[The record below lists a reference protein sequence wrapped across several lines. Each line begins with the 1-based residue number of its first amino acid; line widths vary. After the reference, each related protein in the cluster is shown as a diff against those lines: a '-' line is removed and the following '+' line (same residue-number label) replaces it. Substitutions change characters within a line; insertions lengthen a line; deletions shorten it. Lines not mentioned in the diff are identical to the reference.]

1 MLVSHPCGIGAAFV
15 YRFETWYHNDW
26 DAFFGQGI
34 FQTEDYMT
42 FDIGSDSTT
51 DNFRMKNT
59 PKQKPA
65 HEVRISLIKAAIW
78 RNETENSGVRYNV
91 TFSRIYK
98 DGDTWNSTDSFG
110 RDDLLLL
117 AKVADQSHSWI
128 FTQTREEEGATRA
141 TS

>member
-1 MLVSHPCGIGAAFV
+1 
-15 YRFETWYHNDW
+15 
-26 DAFFGQGI
+26 
-34 FQTEDYMT
+34 MT
-42 FDIGSDSTT
+42 FDTDSDSTS
-51 DNFRMKNT
+51 DDFRMKNT
-59 PKQKPA
+59 PKQKPI

-117 AKVADQSHSWI
+117 AKVVDQAHSWI
-128 FTQTREEEGATRA
+128 FAQTREEEGATRA
-141 TS
+141 TT

>member
-1 MLVSHPCGIGAAFV
+1 
-15 YRFETWYHNDW
+15 
-26 DAFFGQGI
+26 
-34 FQTEDYMT
+34 MT
-42 FDIGSDSTT
+42 FDSDSASTT
-51 DNFRMKNT
+51 DDFRMKNT
-59 PKQKPA
+59 PKQKPI

-98 DGDTWNSTDSFG
+98 DGDIWKSTDSFG

-117 AKVADQSHSWI
+117 AKVADQAHSWI

-141 TS
+141 TT